1 MNQKLDLE
9 PNQATSL
16 TGTEPALSG
25 AETPRP
31 LWLRFGLP
39 LLVLVVAVLVT
50 WQLMSSSPKAAR
62 AHKEREARLVETI
75 AVTQADTL
83 VPVQAWGE
91 VKPARSIT
99 LKAQVS
105 GIVKTL
111 EAREP
116 GTFFRQGDTLL
127 QLDTTDYELALA
139 QRRSELEQALAN
151 LEIEQGNQAVALSE
165 YELLG
170 TQASAA
176 EKKRMLRGP
185 QLQSAN
191 AQVAAA
197 RAAVEEARTQLARTT
212 VTAPFEAVLQERHVD
227 VGSHVTI
234 SGNLL
239 ELVGAEA
246 AWLEV
251 AVPVTQLRWIRFPG
265 AGSMGSTVKIFYD
278 QVWAPQQMRTG
289 RVIRLLSQLEENGR
303 MARVL
308 VQVEDPF
315 ARTDANHDQPRLML
329 GSFVRTEIEGVPVQ
343 QAVVIPR
350 ALLRENDTVWIL
362 KDGNTLEIRAVTVAY
377 RDQEN
382 VFIAEGIRAGEQVI
396 SSALST
402 ATDGMPVRVKNLPA
416 GERAP

>member
-16 TGTEPALSG
+16 TGTEPAFSG

-265 AGSMGSTVKIFYD
+265 AGSTGSTVKIFYD

-315 ARTDANHDQPRLML
+315 ARTDANRDQPRLML
-329 GSFVRTEIEGVPVQ
+329 GSFVRTEIEGIPVQ

>member
-16 TGTEPALSG
+16 TGTEPAFSG

-315 ARTDANHDQPRLML
+315 ARTDANRDQPRLML
-329 GSFVRTEIEGVPVQ
+329 GSFVRTEIEGIPVQ

-382 VFIAEGIRAGEQVI
+382 VFIAEGMRAGEQVI

>member
-16 TGTEPALSG
+16 TGTEPAFSG
-25 AETPRP
+25 AESPRP

-315 ARTDANHDQPRLML
+315 ARTDANRDQPRLML
-329 GSFVRTEIEGVPVQ
+329 GSFVRTEIEGIPVQ

>member
-16 TGTEPALSG
+16 TGTEPAFSG
-25 AETPRP
+25 AEAPRP

-75 AVTQADTL
+75 AVSQADTL

-315 ARTDANHDQPRLML
+315 ARTDANRDQPRLML
-329 GSFVRTEIEGVPVQ
+329 GSFVRTEIEGIPVQ

-396 SSALST
+396 SSVLST

>member
-9 PNQATSL
+9 PKRATNL
-16 TGTEPALSG
+16 TGAEPTISG

-31 LWLRFGLP
+31 LWQRFGLP

-50 WQLMSSSPKAAR
+50 WQLMSSSPKAGR

-75 AVTQADTL
+75 AATQADTL

-91 VKPARSIT
+91 VKPARAIT

-111 EAREP
+111 DAREP
-116 GTFFRQGDTLL
+116 GSFFRQGDTLL

-197 RAAVEEARTQLARTT
+197 RAAVEEARTQLARAT
-212 VTAPFEAVLQERHVD
+212 VTAPFDALLQERHVD
-227 VGSHVTI
+227 VGSHVTT
-234 SGNLL
+234 SGDLL
-239 ELVGAEA
+239 ELVGTEA

-251 AVPVTQLRWIRFPG
+251 AVPVTQLRWIRFPD
-265 AGSMGSTVKIFYD
+265 AGSAGSTVKIFYD
-278 QVWAPQQMRTG
+278 QVWAPQQLRTG

-308 VQVEDPF
+308 VQVDDPF
-315 ARTDANHDQPRLML
+315 ARADANRDQPRLML

-350 ALLRENDTVWIL
+350 SLLRENDTVWIL
-362 KDGNTLEIRAVTVAY
+362 KDGNTLEIRTVTVAY

-382 VFIAEGIRAGEQVI
+382 VFIAEGIRSGEQLI
-396 SSALST
+396 SSSLST
-402 ATDGMPVRVKNLPA
+402 ATDGMPVRVKNLTAP
-416 GERAP
+416 ERAP

>member
-9 PNQATSL
+9 PERATTL

-25 AETPRP
+25 VELPRP
-31 LWLRFGLP
+31 RWQRIGLP

-62 AHKEREARLVETI
+62 AHKEREARLVETV

-83 VPVQAWGE
+83 IPVQAWGE
-91 VKPARSIT
+91 VKPARAIT

-111 EAREP
+111 QAREP
-116 GTFFRQGDTLL
+116 GSFFRQGDALL
-127 QLDTTDYELALA
+127 QLDTTDYELTLA
-139 QRRSELEQALAN
+139 QRRSALEQALAN

-176 EKKRMLRGP
+176 EKKRMLREP
-185 QLQSAN
+185 QLQSAS

-212 VTAPFEAVLQERHVD
+212 VTAPFAAVLQERHVD
-227 VGSHVTI
+227 VGSHVTT
-234 SGNLL
+234 SGDLL
-239 ELVGAEA
+239 QLVGTEA

-251 AVPVTQLRWIRFPG
+251 AVPVTQLRWIRFPD
-265 AGSMGSTVKIFYD
+265 AGSAGSTVKIFYD
-278 QVWAPQQMRTG
+278 QVWAPQQLRTG

-308 VQVEDPF
+308 VQVDDPF
-315 ARTDANHDQPRLML
+315 ARQDANRDQPRLML

-343 QAVVIPR
+343 QAAVIPR
-350 ALLRENDTVWIL
+350 GLLHEDDTVWIL
-362 KDGNTLEIRAVTVAY
+362 KNDNTLEIRAVTVAY

-382 VFIAEGIRAGEQVI
+382 VFIADGIRSGEQLI

>member
-16 TGTEPALSG
+16 TGTEPAFSG

-315 ARTDANHDQPRLML
+315 ARTDANRDQPRLML
-329 GSFVRTEIEGVPVQ
+329 GSFVRTEIEGIPVQ